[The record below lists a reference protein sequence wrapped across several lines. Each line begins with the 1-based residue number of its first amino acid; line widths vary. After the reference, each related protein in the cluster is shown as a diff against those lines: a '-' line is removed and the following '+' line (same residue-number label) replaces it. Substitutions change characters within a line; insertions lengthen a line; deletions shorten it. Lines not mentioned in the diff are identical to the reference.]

1 MSQNQ
6 NVTVKIETT
15 QGLWETSFAKT
26 TKISDVILAIIQHFQ
41 FATNGNYELVLSND
55 PDNPLK
61 PERPLVS
68 YQIDDGTIL
77 VFTDLGIAV
86 WQ

>member
-1 MSQNQ
+1 LSDQQ
-6 NVTVKIETT
+6 LTIKIETT
-15 QGLWETSFAKT
+15 QGSWEATFPKT
-26 TKISDVILAIIQHFQ
+26 TKVSEVIASIIQHFQ